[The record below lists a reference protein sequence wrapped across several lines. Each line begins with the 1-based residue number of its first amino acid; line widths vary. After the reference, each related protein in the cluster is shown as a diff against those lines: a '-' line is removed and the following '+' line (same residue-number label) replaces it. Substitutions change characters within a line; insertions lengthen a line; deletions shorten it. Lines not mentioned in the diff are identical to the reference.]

1 VRGQRLSNRRYRW
14 AAFLIM
20 LLAILLAEA
29 PDSLA
34 TNLSRVCDE
43 VGCVD
48 VDDDGDRLV
57 RKTALLA
64 ATSFAGILV
73 GLSGLAECSSS
84 DSDGSARNSPHRPQ
98 VMIRYDPPEV
108 FVYLDQYPAASCAD
122 AIVAESACRYLLA
135 EEVPLPVPYAIW
147 LVQRAGEAK
156 RYVPQQRPIATGVL
170 STCPGPSGR

>member
-1 VRGQRLSNRRYRW
+1 
-14 AAFLIM
+14 M
-20 LLAILLAEA
+20 PLAILLAEV

-64 ATSFAGILV
+64 ATWFARILV
-73 GLSGLAECSSS
+73 GLSGLAGSGSS

-108 FVYLDQYPAASCAD
+108 FVYLDQYPAA
-122 AIVAESACRYLLA
+122 
-135 EEVPLPVPYAIW
+135 
-147 LVQRAGEAK
+147 
-156 RYVPQQRPIATGVL
+156 
-170 STCPGPSGR
+170 